1 MTVADKYPNYAA
13 LAAAEVEGVDYSRTA
28 VTPAGATWCSI
39 AIHGGGIEA
48 GSGELARE
56 VAGTR
61 MRYYE
66 FAGLKNA
73 NNVDL
78 HITST
83 NFDEPMGMALVTG
96 ARRCLSF
103 HGYTGTTGIPDTAL
117 GGLDAALVD
126 RVRNALEARGFTVV
140 SAPSEIAGTDPL
152 NICNKTS
159 TGTGVQLELSRA
171 QRAAFFPNGD
181 LSRTMRES
189 GQRTPAF
196 YEYAAAV
203 KSAFTGQGI
212 VSMGSINVSRHTLL
226 PAPAAN
232 VDLTATVSTDQLAV
246 GGSHYLNLVGRYADA
261 SNSYLARLDFTT
273 TATVALT
280 IRKRLAGTETS
291 LAGGT
296 VTGLTHA
303 AGTRFAVRLQITGS
317 TLRAKAWP
325 ASLKEPADWTVE
337 TTDTS
342 LTAAG
347 QIGMRSIL
355 SSANTNTLPVI
366 ASWSDFLVQ
375 GPQRFTVTRS
385 INGIVKPHAV
395 TTGVRLA
402 VPTITAL

>member
-1 MTVADKYPNYAA
+1 MADKYPNFSA

-48 GSGELARE
+48 GSGEMARE
-56 VAGTR
+56 VAGSR

-83 NFDEPMGMALVTG
+83 NFDEPMGLALVAG
-96 ARRCLSF
+96 SRRCLSF
-103 HGYTGTTGIPDTAL
+103 HGYIGTPAVPDTAL

-126 RVRNALEARGFTVV
+126 RVRNALEARGFAVV

-152 NICNKTS
+152 NICNKTLTS
-159 TGTGVQLELSRA
+159 SGVQLELSRA
-171 QRAAFFPNGD
+171 QRAAFFPGGD
-181 LSRTMRES
+181 LSRAMRES
-189 GQRTPAF
+189 GQRTQAF
-196 YEYAAAV
+196 YEYAAAIQAAY
-203 KSAFTGQGI
+203 SGQGI
-212 VSMGSINVSRHTLL
+212 VSMNSVNVSRYTLL
-226 PAPAAN
+226 PSPGAD

-246 GGSHYLNLVGRYADA
+246 GGSHFLALAGRYADA
-261 SNSYLARLDFTT
+261 SNSYLARVEFTT

-280 IRKRLAGTETS
+280 IRRRLAGTETS

-296 VTGLTHA
+296 VAGLTHA
-303 AGTRFAVRLQITGS
+303 AGVRFAVRLQISGG

-325 ASLKEPADWTVE
+325 AVQVEPVAWTVE
-337 TTDTS
+337 TTDAS

-366 ASWSDFLVQ
+366 AAWDDFLVQ

-385 INGIVKPHAV
+385 VNGITKPHA
-395 TTGVRLA
+395 TGTDVRLA
-402 VPTITAL
+402 VPTVAAL